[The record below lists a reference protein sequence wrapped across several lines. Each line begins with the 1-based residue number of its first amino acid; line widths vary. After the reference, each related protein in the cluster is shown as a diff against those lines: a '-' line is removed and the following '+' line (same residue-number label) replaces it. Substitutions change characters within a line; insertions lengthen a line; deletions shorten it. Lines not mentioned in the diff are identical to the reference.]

1 MNLSDDDHKTVRE
14 KMFKIMTGE
23 DDPAVELEA
32 KFGMFTELST
42 GRYNI
47 LFSVYLQRVVPVVR
61 ILKVR
66 GT

>member
-1 MNLSDDDHKTVRE
+1 MN
-14 KMFKIMTGE
+14 
-23 DDPAVELEA
+23 PAVELEA